1 MSDKKVGFLGLGSMG
16 VPMAR
21 NLIAAGYEVTVFNRS
36 PGRDEA
42 LVAAGA
48 VRAATAQQAVTP
60 GGIAVSML
68 SNDAALLEVALG
80 ANGFVASLGA
90 GLHVSMSTV
99 APETSQQLAQ
109 AQAEHGGEFV
119 AAPVFGRP
127 DAAAAARL
135 WIAQSGSAAAKTRA
149 APLLAALGQGVHD
162 FGDAPGAANIIKLS
176 GNFMILAAVEAM
188 SEVLLLAEKQGL
200 DREAVADFFGKTVF
214 PCPIYQN
221 YGRLLARRQYRP
233 AGFKLALG
241 MKDIRLVRAVAERLE
256 APMPVAD
263 VLHGKLL
270 SALARGRAD
279 FDWTAIELDAAEQG
293 GIVLPQ

>member
-1 MSDKKVGFLGLGSMG
+1 MNDKTVAFLGLGSMG

-21 NLIAAGYEVTVFNRS
+21 QLIEAGYAVTVFNRS
-36 PGRDEA
+36 PGRDAE
-42 LVAAGA
+42 LLAAGA
-48 VRAATAQQAVTP
+48 IRAASPQQAVTP

-68 SNDAALLEVALG
+68 SNDAALLDVALG
-80 ANGFVASLGA
+80 EHGFLPRLGV
-90 GLHVSMSTV
+90 GLHLSMSTV
-99 APETSQQLAQ
+99 APETSRQLAA
-109 AQAEHGGEFV
+109 AQAAHGGLFV

-127 DAAAAARL
+127 DAAAAAKL
-135 WIAQSGSAAAKTRA
+135 WIAQSGAAAAKLRA
-149 APLLAALGQGVHD
+149 APLLAAMGQGVHD
-162 FGDAPGAANIIKLS
+162 FGVEPGAANIIKLS

-188 SEVLLLAEKQGL
+188 SEALLLAEKQGL
-200 DREAVADFFGKTVF
+200 DRETVADFFGKTVF

-241 MKDIRLVRAVAERLE
+241 MKDIRLVRAVAEELQ

-270 SALARGRAD
+270 SALARGRSE

-293 GIVLPQ
+293 GVDVRQ